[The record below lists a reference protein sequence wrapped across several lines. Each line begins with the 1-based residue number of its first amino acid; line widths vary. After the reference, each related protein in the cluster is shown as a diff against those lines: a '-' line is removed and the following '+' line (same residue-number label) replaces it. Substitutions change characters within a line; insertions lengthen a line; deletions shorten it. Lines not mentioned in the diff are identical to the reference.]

1 MATTLPTHPMYKLF
15 TVLGKNKGMVSKL
28 YTFFLESSYVDLS
41 LGRVWRSDCPDLD
54 PDFDWREVWLNIKEA
69 SRNPDH
75 QQIHFNYA
83 HRTYLTPR
91 KLYCM
96 KALSDPFW
104 SLCAMKTPGTF
115 LHMMW
120 DCPPVS

>member
-75 QQIHFNYA
+75 QQITLIMLIEHI
-83 HRTYLTPR
+83 
-91 KLYCM
+91 
-96 KALSDPFW
+96 
-104 SLCAMKTPGTF
+104 
-115 LHMMW
+115 
-120 DCPPVS
+120 